1 MQHST
6 EFSLEFSSLRS
17 LEETRIL
24 VSSAKRMVREILFMM
39 HGKSLIY
46 TLNSNGPKNRS
57 LRKPMPNYFPV

>member
-1 MQHST
+1 MQHIA
-6 EFSLEFSSLRS
+6 EFSLEFSSLKS

-46 TLNSNGPKNRS
+46 TLNSIGPKTE
-57 LRKPMPNYFPV
+57 F

>member
-24 VSSAKRMVREILFMM
+24 ESSAKEWYEKFC
-39 HGKSLIY
+39 S
-46 TLNSNGPKNRS
+46 
-57 LRKPMPNYFPV
+57 